1 MLRYR
6 AKQLA
11 VGVLIHLPESL
22 RRWYTTPSVSGATSR
37 LERSAGDRM
46 LRRAP
51 WPVDKTGN
59 LDSEES

>member
-22 RRWYTTPSVSGATSR
+22 RRCYSVGER
-37 LERSAGDRM
+37 LDFSAWTVRRWLMM

-51 WPVDKTGN
+51 WPV
-59 LDSEES
+59 